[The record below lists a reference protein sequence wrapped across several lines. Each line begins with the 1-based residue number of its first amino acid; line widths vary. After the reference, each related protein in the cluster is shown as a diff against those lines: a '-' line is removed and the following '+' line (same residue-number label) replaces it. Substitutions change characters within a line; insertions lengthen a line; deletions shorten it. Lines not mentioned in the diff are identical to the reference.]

1 MSVVLPNVG
10 GTLTGGTESTLSFT
24 GSANGTKVSFATADS
39 TRLAPRHV
47 DFYSNPA
54 RTTSQDPGVARSGL
68 KVTFSDRQQSEGCCT
83 VSAGSV
89 IIDVGLR
96 WSLSQPEALVDSA
109 IELLQSL
116 VFSDEFISS
125 IKSGSLPS

>member
-10 GTLTGGTESTLSFT
+10 GTLTGGVSETLSYV
-24 GSANGTKVSFATADS
+24 GSSNGSKVSFATADS

-54 RTTSQDPGVARSGL
+54 RTTSSDPGVARSGL
-68 KVTFSDRQQSEGCCT
+68 KVTVSDRLTSEGCCT

-96 WSLSQPEALVDSA
+96 WSLNQPVTLVDEAL
-109 IELLQSL
+109 ELLQSL
-116 VFSDEFISS
+116 VFSTEFIAS